1 MKNSIIK
8 NYKFMLKT
16 ICEASASRVL
26 LNVLFTVINDFFS
39 IFYNVL
45 FFAYFMGAVEKGKSI
60 IEIGKVLL
68 IFILINIAFELL
80 NSYYNQ
86 AYVPQNDIKL
96 SLFFRDMIYK
106 KIMTVD
112 IECFDNPNYYDNV
125 TFALNDLYERV
136 KSILN
141 NVSQFISHL
150 VCVFVLIGY
159 FTQVDFVIVMIS
171 LFSVLMGLVFEPVIN
186 KYRYRYTNEI
196 LTPKC

>member
-1 MKNSIIK
+1 MKNNIIK
-8 NYKFMLKT
+8 NYKFMFKT

-26 LNVLFTVINDFFS
+26 LNVLFTVIYDFFS

-45 FFAYFMGAVEKGKSI
+45 FFAHFMGAVEKGKSI

-86 AYVPQNDIKL
+86 ACVPQNDIKL

-136 KSILN
+136 KSIL
-141 NVSQFISHL
+141 
-150 VCVFVLIGY
+150 
-159 FTQVDFVIVMIS
+159 
-171 LFSVLMGLVFEPVIN
+171 
-186 KYRYRYTNEI
+186 
-196 LTPKC
+196 